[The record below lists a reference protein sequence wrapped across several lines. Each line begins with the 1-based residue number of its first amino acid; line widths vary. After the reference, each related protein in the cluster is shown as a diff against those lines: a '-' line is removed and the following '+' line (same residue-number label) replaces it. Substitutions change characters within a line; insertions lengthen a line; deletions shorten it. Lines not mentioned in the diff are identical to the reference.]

1 MLFLIYKIKMKWR
14 VISMLDEK
22 ICKLRDELNLSI
34 VEGKDYEIIYN
45 LSIKLD
51 KLIAEYYKKISK
63 A

>member
-1 MLFLIYKIKMKWR
+1 
-14 VISMLDEK
+14 MLDEK

-51 KLIAEYYKKISK
+51 KLIAEYYKKD
-63 A
+63 

>member
-1 MLFLIYKIKMKWR
+1 
-14 VISMLDEK
+14 MLDER

-51 KLIAEYYKKISK
+51 KLIAEYYKKN
-63 A
+63 

>member
-1 MLFLIYKIKMKWR
+1 
-14 VISMLDEK
+14 MLDER

-51 KLIAEYYKKISK
+51 KLIAEYYKNN
-63 A
+63 

>member
-1 MLFLIYKIKMKWR
+1 MKVR
-14 VISMLDEK
+14 VISMLDER

-51 KLIAEYYKKISK
+51 KLIAEYYKNN
-63 A
+63 

>member
-1 MLFLIYKIKMKWR
+1 
-14 VISMLDEK
+14 MLDER

-51 KLIAEYYKKISK
+51 KLIAEYYNGN
-63 A
+63 